1 MKIEMNE
8 VLEYIQKNIPITK
21 ELGVSISKY
30 TGDLLVIDA
39 PLAANI
45 NHKNSAFGGSLSS
58 IAILSAWALLFV
70 KQKELKLDVTLVIQ
84 ESKFSFLLPVLKDF
98 QALAYTPKEEDF
110 SKFLKILNKKG
121 KARLKIYSE
130 IICDGRVCGTHEGSY
145 VAIKNK

>member
-30 TGDLLVIDA
+30 TGDVLVIDA

-84 ESKFSFLLPVLKDF
+84 ESKFSFLFPVLKDF
-98 QALAYTPKEEDF
+98 QALAYTPK
-110 SKFLKILNKKG
+110 KKILPNF
-121 KARLKIYSE
+121 
-130 IICDGRVCGTHEGSY
+130 
-145 VAIKNK
+145 

>member
-130 IICDGRVCGTHEGSY
+130 IICDGKVCGTHEGSY